1 MTTTVNKYQ
10 IYCQTEALWVT
21 TWNTTPPTV
30 CPNNPGHT
38 VTLSSVSIVDSLS
51 SSDITFKDSPVFD
64 AFGRLRIS
72 ENRNLLNFKQ
82 LYSNM
87 TFSRMDSQTT
97 GSATITYNSNSVNTT
112 LTCTTNATDRAIF
125 QLKEYLCYQ
134 AGTSSVIV
142 IAANINSQKT
152 NVQQLI
158 GYFDADNGLYFEM
171 NGASGIN
178 IGYRSKA
185 SGSVVSTLV
194 PRASWNGDRLDG
206 TGPSQYTIDFATS
219 QLWYIDFQWQGTGRV
234 RWGVYNNGRP
244 IVCHSENFNNLSTVP
259 YTAMPNLPPRIEI
272 ANTGT
277 SASSTSVHLTCIAS
291 YIETTTDP
299 TGVHFSIFSTTGNAV
314 STTVLT
320 PVLSI
325 RLKTTFQGKPNRM
338 KIDLRDFQVIAA
350 GTSVHAYSLVR
361 NAVLA
366 TPSWVSTNTDSGI
379 EWDHASTTMT
389 GGNRMMSGVFSDKHT
404 VTNTNSTFLDF
415 NNSSLALNIDGT
427 VSDIYTIAA
436 IRTNGNVNNIYS
448 SISWSEI
455 Y

>member
-38 VTLSSVSIVDSLS
+38 VTLSSVSIIDSLS
-51 SSDITFKDSPVFD
+51 SSDITFKDSTNFD
-64 AFGRLRIS
+64 AFGRLRVS

-97 GSATITYNSNSVNTT
+97 GSSTVTYNSASVNTT

-134 AGTSSVIV
+134 AGTCSVIV
-142 IAANINSQKT
+142 IAASIGAQKT
-152 NVQQLI
+152 NVKQLI
-158 GYFDADNGLYFEM
+158 GYFDDDNGLYFEM

-178 IGYRSKA
+178 VVYRSKT

-194 PRASWNGDRLDG
+194 PRASWNGDKLDG
-206 TGPSQYTIDFATS
+206 TGPSQYIINFATS

-244 IVCHSENFNNLSTVP
+244 IVCHSENFNNLSTIP

-277 SASSTSVHLTCIAS
+277 SASSTSISLTCISS
-291 YIETTTDP
+291 YIEATTDP
-299 TGVHFSIFSTTGNAV
+299 TGVNFSTFSTTGNSPGTAV
-314 STTVLT
+314 LA
-320 PVLSI
+320 PILSI

-338 KIDLRDFQVIAA
+338 KIKLNDFQILGA
-350 GTSVHAYSLVR
+350 GTTVFAYSLLR
-361 NAVLA
+361 NPVLA
-366 TPSWVSTNTDSGI
+366 TASWTSTNTDSGI
-379 EWDHASTTMT
+379 EWDHASTTLT
-389 GGNRMMSGVFSDKHT
+389 GGNRMVSGVFSDRHT
-404 VTNTNSTFLDF
+404 VMNDKSSFLDF
-415 NNSSLALNIDGT
+415 NNSSLALNIAGT
-427 VSDIYTIAA
+427 TSDIYTLAA
-436 IRTNGNVNNIYS
+436 VRINGGATNVYGAFNWN
-448 SISWSEI
+448 EI